1 VTGRRELACACV
13 GRILAFAGAMAMRKL
28 VLLLALTALLLP
40 SYVIADHDHRA
51 TVVTRNGDR
60 VTGNLD
66 GVGKGLVYVR
76 VSQNDQR
83 QLPMGDVLVIDFVGG
98 ASGLPDT
105 ELSVAAR
112 AEHLVVF
119 RNGTSWTGQFI
130 STVAGTDHNDPHQIL
145 FRTGNEERRMGLDQ
159 VARIYLGNYPFKATA
174 ETTTPPQNVPAGA
187 IRVPANAGWVPAN
200 MTVRRGDRLV
210 FSVSGQIELSDESG
224 DVAMAAG
231 SPRGRRA
238 AGSPMPNELA
248 GALIARIGNSAAFA
262 IGDQTQPI
270 PMPAAGQ
277 LFLGVNDDH
286 VNDNRGEFV
295 VQIQNLGG
303 GSRR

>member
-1 VTGRRELACACV
+1 
-13 GRILAFAGAMAMRKL
+13 MAIRKL
-28 VLLLALTALLLP
+28 VLIFALTALWLP
-40 SYVIADHDHRA
+40 SFVSAQHDHRA
-51 TVVTRNGDR
+51 TVVMRNGDR
-60 VTGNLD
+60 ISGNLD

-83 QLPMGDVLVIDFVGG
+83 QIPMGDVLLIDLVGG

-119 RNGTSWTGQFI
+119 RNGTSWTGQFLN
-130 STVAGTDHNDPHQIL
+130 TVGGVEQGDPHQIL

-159 VARIYLGNYPFKATA
+159 VARIYMGNYPHTSTATQA
-174 ETTTPPQNVPAGA
+174 TPAQNVPSGA
-187 IRVPANAGWVPAN
+187 IRVPANASWVPTN
-200 MTVRRGDRLV
+200 FMVRRGDRLV
-210 FSVSGQIELSDESG
+210 FSVTGQIELSGESG

-231 SPRGRRA
+231 SPKGRRA
-238 AGSPMPNELA
+238 AGSPLPNELA
-248 GALIARIGNSAAFA
+248 GALIAKIGNSAPFA
-262 IGDQTQPI
+262 IGDQTQAI

-303 GSRR
+303 TRRR